1 MCSCIIGRQSRTFL
15 WWANPAVSVNDHTQ
29 SIFPPDV
36 HAVFDHGKRDVSR
49 FPIATDTYYKMDY
62 SAGVDISRYK
72 NIAVPTSYM
81 ACRYAS
87 DFVGEYDHALQ
98 AGILHVANH
107 HVSPGKKQWTW
118 GCGEFGKAWDRNL
131 TDEDGPYIELMTGVY
146 TDNQPDF
153 TWLQP
158 YEEKSFTQY
167 FMPYKNIGVVKN
179 ASIDA
184 AVNLEI
190 DNAKHTASLQVYA
203 TSVFDNASIELK
215 GKSRLYVNETVTIS
229 PTQTF
234 AAEVSLNRED
244 QADDLIATVKD
255 AHGTV
260 LIMYRPEQA
269 KIEKLPEAAEQ
280 LPMPE
285 DIRTNEA
292 LYLAGLHLE
301 QYRHATFEPDAYY
314 PEGLK
319 SHPNHD
325 RI

>member
-1 MCSCIIGRQSRTFL
+1 M
-15 WWANPAVSVNDHTQ
+15 VSHW
-29 SIFPPDV
+29 
-36 HAVFDHGKRDVSR
+36 
-49 FPIATDTYYKMDY
+49 DY
-62 SAGVDISRYK
+62 
-72 NIAVPTSYM
+72 N
-81 ACRYAS
+81 
-87 DFVGEYDHALQ
+87 FVGGYINALQ

-107 HVSPGKKQWTW
+107 HISPGKKQWTW

-131 TDEDGPYIELMTGVY
+131 TDEDGPYIVLMTGVY
-146 TDNQPDF
+146 TNNQPNF
-153 TWLQP
+153 AWLQP
-158 YEEKSFTQY
+158 YEEKSFKQY
-167 FMPYKNIGVVKN
+167 FMPYKNIGIVKN

-234 AAEVSLNRED
+234 AAEVSLDIEE

-260 LIMYRPEQA
+260 LIVCRPEQA
-269 KIEKLPEAAEQ
+269 KIEKLPEAAKP
-280 LPMPE
+280 LPIPE

-301 QYRHATFEPDAYY
+301 QYRHSKFKPDAYY